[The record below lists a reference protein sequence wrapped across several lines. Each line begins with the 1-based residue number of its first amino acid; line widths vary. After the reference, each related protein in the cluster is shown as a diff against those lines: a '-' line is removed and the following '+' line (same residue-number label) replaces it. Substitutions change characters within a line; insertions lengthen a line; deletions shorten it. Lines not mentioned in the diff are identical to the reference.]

1 MRRPHQQMRKLT
13 QNIGWGLASVL
24 VVYLL
29 AIAMLGMLTGS

>member
-1 MRRPHQQMRKLT
+1 MRKLT